1 MNTHDAKA
9 EARSAWASY
18 IQNRVG
24 PAPTPP
30 PEAMERWIRYNQAL
44 ARYAPNFH
52 GGITV
57 AYSHGPAAFEAVLG
71 ALENGFQ
78 AASGPSTRTPT
89 FLGLQQ

>member
-30 PEAMERWIRYNQAL
+30 PENMGRWIKYQQAL

-57 AYSHGPAAFEAVLG
+57 GYNHGPAAFEAVIG
-71 ALENGFQ
+71 ALENAFQ
-78 AASGPSTRTPT
+78 AASGPSSRKPT

>member
-1 MNTHDAKA
+1 MNNPTDVKTEVRAQ
-9 EARSAWASY
+9 WAAY

-30 PEAMERWIRYNQAL
+30 PENFERWIRYNQAL

-57 AYSHGPAAFEAVLG
+57 GYNHGPAAFEAVIG
-71 ALENGFQ
+71 ALENAFQ
-78 AASGPSTRTPT
+78 AAAGPYQRRPL
-89 FLGLQQ
+89 FRGV

>member
-9 EARSAWASY
+9 EARSGWNNY
-18 IQNRVG
+18 IRNRVG

-30 PEAMERWIRYNQAL
+30 SEAMERWIRYNQAL
-44 ARYAPNFH
+44 ARYAPSFH
-52 GGITV
+52 GGISV
-57 AYSHGPAAFEAVLG
+57 AYNSGPQAFAAVLG
-71 ALENGFQ
+71 ALENAFQ